1 MSLTAGFSFVAPTPK
16 TRTTFKGE
24 KKKKKKKNQKPKTN
38 MQKFALAELILTLHQ
53 KQTLQTLKFLNVW
66 DRPVGRSQNNSNCNE
81 IIFLKAPTKSHEL

>member
-24 KKKKKKKNQKPKTN
+24 KKKKKKKTKNQKTN

>member
-24 KKKKKKKNQKPKTN
+24 KKKQKNPKKQKTN

-53 KQTLQTLKFLNVW
+53 KPTLQTLKFLNVW

>member
-24 KKKKKKKNQKPKTN
+24 KKKQKKPKKQKTN
-38 MQKFALAELILTLHQ
+38 MQKFALAELILILHQ
-53 KQTLQTLKFLNVW
+53 KPTLQTLKFLNVW

>member
-1 MSLTAGFSFVAPTPK
+1 MSLTEGFSFVAPTPK

-24 KKKKKKKNQKPKTN
+24 KNKNKNKKQKTK

-53 KQTLQTLKFLNVW
+53 KPTLQTLKFLNVW

>member
-1 MSLTAGFSFVAPTPK
+1 
-16 TRTTFKGE
+16 
-24 KKKKKKKNQKPKTN
+24 

>member
-24 KKKKKKKNQKPKTN
+24 KKKKKKKTKNQKKN
-38 MQKFALAELILTLHQ
+38 MQNFALAELILTHHQ